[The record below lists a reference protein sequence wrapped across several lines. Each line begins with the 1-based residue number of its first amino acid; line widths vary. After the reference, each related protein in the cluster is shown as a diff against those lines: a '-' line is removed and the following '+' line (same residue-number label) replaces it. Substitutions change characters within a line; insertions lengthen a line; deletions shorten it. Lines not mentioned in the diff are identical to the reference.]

1 MKEIPLIDI
10 LNFLKSKFLLIS
22 ITSFIFACI
31 VSVISLNLKEVY
43 TSDALLQLADDK
55 TMGQALPTG
64 AQGLAS
70 MVGMNFSS
78 GDSKGR
84 SPDYVMAKIKSRS
97 FFEHLLTFDG
107 VKEAI
112 YSDIS
117 FNEAISRIIYNEN
130 VPESQ
135 TVKDSSDDSSSVPS
149 NLETHIIFL
158 SQLGIEIN
166 KKTNFIFIDYEHT
179 SPVFAKTIIELI
191 VGELNNLQRQQDLD
205 QYKKEMEYLIEQKSL
220 NKLLFLEQS
229 LSSLLMT
236 LLQDQTLANVKD
248 QYLVQYIDTPFVP
261 ESRSWPQR
269 TKLVITSTIIFSI
282 LFIFIITFRRF
293 VLSAENY

>member
-1 MKEIPLIDI
+1 MKEIPLLDI
-10 LNFLKSKFLLIS
+10 INFLKSKLLLIS

-43 TSDALLQLADDK
+43 TSDALLQLSDDK
-55 TMGQALPTG
+55 KMGQSMPAG
-64 AQGLAS
+64 AQGLAA
-70 MVGMNFSS
+70 MVGMSFST
-78 GDSKGR
+78 GDGKGR
-84 SPDYVMAKIKSRS
+84 SLEYVEAKIKSRS

-107 VKEAI
+107 IKETI

-117 FNEAISRIIYNEN
+117 FNEATSGLVYNQN
-130 VPESQ
+130 VSDSE
-135 TVKDSSDDSSSVPS
+135 TVKLLSDDSSDVLT
-149 NLETHIIFL
+149 NLETHKIFL

-179 SPVFAKTIIELI
+179 SPVFSKTIIELI
-191 VGELNNLQRQQDLD
+191 VDELNNLQRQQDLN
-205 QYKKEMEYLIEQKSL
+205 QYKKEMEYLIEQRAL

-229 LSSLLMT
+229 ISSLLMT

-248 QYLVQYIDTPFVP
+248 QYLVQYVDTPFVP
-261 ESRSWPQR
+261 ESRSYPQR

-282 LFIFIITFRRF
+282 LFIFVITFKRF
-293 VLSAENY
+293 VLNAENY